1 MENNKY
7 LEEQNKIIYSNED
20 FQKEKENFQNL
31 LDEENN
37 IEEGEFENNENYL
50 NDNNE
55 NNNNINEE
63 KTEKLIQQNN
73 LNLINFK
80 ENEQRAFYIDTI
92 IVSSHVSYIIK
103 GKNISQEISLERR
116 YREFDALH
124 NVLLKKW
131 PGIYI
136 PPIPKKQIIKNT
148 DSKTIEKRK
157 NVLDNFLKEV
167 EKQIYIMESEEIKIF
182 LDPDIK
188 DVSNILLSKLEK
200 IKYKELNE
208 NYKKYFIKDYENNPE
223 KIEFDENQ
231 LLYCKEYIDRFI
243 LKINDY
249 KYKIK
254 ELYYLKTNYLE
265 NSEELFKE
273 YVSFENK
280 SVSQFYDKNK
290 ENLLFADENNLNLK
304 NLMDNYSFQIINP
317 YKILNEWCIQKELNL
332 IGLKESLKSYVK
344 LKNLKP
350 NIEIEIN
357 ELNNKLSQLNKGKK
371 SFFEMVKMKSR
382 NELIEKTQKKKEQLK
397 QDLIDLENIVKIL
410 KNYYSIEVYKFF
422 TDLKISL
429 YEMIKIFAQIQ
440 LNNSIKNSDIW
451 LKIKC

>member
-243 LKINDY
+243 LKINNY

-350 NIEIEIN
+350 NIEIEVN

-371 SFFEMVKMKSR
+371 SFFEMVKMKST
-382 NELIEKTQKKKEQLK
+382 NELIEKTQKKREQLK

>member
-243 LKINDY
+243 LKINNY

-382 NELIEKTQKKKEQLK
+382 NELIEKTQKKK
-397 QDLIDLENIVKIL
+397 
-410 KNYYSIEVYKFF
+410 
-422 TDLKISL
+422 
-429 YEMIKIFAQIQ
+429 
-440 LNNSIKNSDIW
+440 NN
-451 LKIKC
+451 